1 MDKIST
7 GWGKQSISIMID
19 YLRDENQ
26 KDFKIVI
33 SCGNKFKILLSEFID
48 KYLYKLPYGELILNS
63 VDNDGNGAG
72 LDLDIINKFPDNLKS
87 PILLMGGAGKPD
99 HIYEGLNIKKISGVV
114 TANLFNFLGSGLE
127 ISRKRCLENG
137 INLANFKKS
146 IKL

>member
-1 MDKIST
+1 
-7 GWGKQSISIMID
+7 
-19 YLRDENQ
+19 
-26 KDFKIVI
+26 
-33 SCGNKFKILLSEFID
+33 
-48 KYLYKLPYGELILNS
+48 
-63 VDNDGNGAG
+63 
-72 LDLDIINKFPDNLKS
+72 
-87 PILLMGGAGKPD
+87 MGGAGKPD